1 MNKLTASIV
10 ITTRNRKEDLCR
22 AIDSCLAQKGRPEIL
37 IFDDGSDDGTE
48 VLVRDRYPGV
58 LLHRQERSEGL
69 IAARTRA
76 ASLVTG
82 DIIVSID
89 DDAVFSDASICE
101 EALQCF
107 SDPCIGAVAISQVD
121 VLRGPDVINCA
132 PDDKAV
138 YVTSEFIGTAHAL
151 RRDLFLTLKGYR
163 NYFVRQCEEMD
174 YCLRLLD
181 QGYFVRVGA
190 SKPILHYV
198 CPKRKDPSILYFS
211 ARNNILFTLQN
222 VPMPHALGHV
232 TVNIFNLLRKNK
244 GDLGPVVKGILG
256 GFRDFIQNSEISR
269 SPVSRKTYRT
279 FRRLRRKGVIRLNA
293 VWK

>member
-10 ITTRNRKEDLCR
+10 IATKNRKEDLCR

-37 IFDDGSDDGTE
+37 IFDDGSDDGTA

-58 LLHRQERSEGL
+58 FLHRQERSAGL

-76 ASLVTG
+76 ASLAAG
-82 DIIVSID
+82 DIIISID

-101 EALQCF
+101 EALRCF
-107 SDPCIGAVAISQVD
+107 SDPCIGAVAIPQVN
-121 VLRGPDVINCA
+121 VLRSPEVINRT
-132 PDDKAV
+132 PDNKAV

-151 RRDLFLTLKGYR
+151 RRDLFLALKGYR
-163 NYFVRQCEEMD
+163 NFFVRQSEEMD
-174 YCLRLLD
+174 YCLRLLER
-181 QGYFVRVGA
+181 GYFVRVGA

-198 CPKRKDPSILYFS
+198 CPTRKDPSIAFFS
-211 ARNNILFTLQN
+211 ARNNILFALQN
-222 VPMPHALGHV
+222 VPMPHVLAHV

-244 GDLGPVVKGILG
+244 GALGPVVKGIVG
-256 GFRDFIQNSEISR
+256 GFRDFMQNSEMSR

-279 FRRLRRKGVIRLNA
+279 FRRLRRKGMVRLTA
-293 VWK
+293 GLK